1 MDKVLSPDHD
11 HSGDY
16 DWDLPFPPNL
26 GISDFHESLDG
37 DRSVSEVNN
46 LITSICRRCMTT
58 KQLARVPVSK
68 IRHSNFGIDS
78 YITMS

>member
-37 DRSVSEVNN
+37 DRSVSEGGEGPIGEQFDYVH
-46 LITSICRRCMTT
+46 LHAVHDY
-58 KQLARVPVSK
+58 KAARKGS
-68 IRHSNFGIDS
+68 SFQN
-78 YITMS
+78 